1 MGRQGA
7 SRVPGFWG
15 GMRKRPL
22 AAPRGNP
29 PPPPPPPARRPP
41 AKHGSR
47 RLRQCHIYFRTE
59 QAWRARAGGRGPKL
73 QHGEEGAQERGGDGC
88 GPAWGRE
95 DAGLKRASSC
105 RPQARRALQVGW
117 PQARLGARPTAP
129 YGRQSSVW
137 LLADTGPGPVGRP
150 PPGAAFTPEEPLA
163 PRQELGQ
170 TGILPTRKTAERG
183 ATRPAAPVLRVLV
196 GLQRSK
202 RCGGTASAQHRTD
215 THRGQRGD
223 VRWWGRG
230 VAVLC
235 KLRLAVNA

>member
-1 MGRQGA
+1 MREPTAPTAPTAPTCPTPPSKARLEAAA
-7 SRVPGFWG
+7 SMPHLFQ
-15 GMRKRPL
+15 
-22 AAPRGNP
+22 N
-29 PPPPPPPARRPP
+29 
-41 AKHGSR
+41 
-47 RLRQCHIYFRTE
+47 RTSL
-59 QAWRARAGGRGPKL
+59 ARAGRRPGP
-73 QHGEEGAQERGGDGC
+73 EAPTRGGG
-88 GPAWGRE
+88 GTGAGWGRLRSRVGPRGR
-95 DAGLKRASSC
+95 GLKRASSC

-170 TGILPTRKTAERG
+170 TGIPPTRKTAERG